1 MVLNVNKAKK
11 QLRLL
16 HTSDLHIGSDI
27 YPDEAMRGF
36 ETILQQADQ
45 TSPDAL
51 IIAGDL
57 FDHHRVPDAIVG
69 SVFEELGSLAVPV
82 VILPGNHDA
91 VLTDGR
97 LSDDLPKNITVMKEA
112 DGDTIFLDSLG
123 LTLWGRPVYNHH
135 PDFRPLEGMPSQS
148 PDSWFVAVAHG
159 LFMEVPDPMRSSPI
173 APEEIAQAS
182 CDYVALGHV
191 HVFRDVSQNGIPA
204 FYSGAPSGSQA
215 KTTVLVELDPTAGV
229 SVSTLAIP

>member
-1 MVLNVNKAKK
+1 MNGDTAKK
-11 QLRLL
+11 PLRLL
-16 HTSDLHIGSDI
+16 HTSDLHLGSDI

-36 ETILQQADQ
+36 EAILQQAHQ

-57 FDHHRVPDAIVG
+57 FDNHRVPNGVVD
-69 SVFEELGSLAVPV
+69 SVFDELGNLAMPV
-82 VILPGNHDA
+82 IVLPGNHDA

-97 LSDDLPKNITVMKEA
+97 QLNNLPTNISLMREA
-112 DGDTIFLDSLG
+112 DGDTVSLDSLG

-135 PDFRPLEGMPSQS
+135 PNFRPLEGMPSITS
-148 PDSWFVAVAHG
+148 DHWYVAVAHG
-159 LFMEVPDPMRSSPI
+159 LYMEIADPMRSSPI

-204 FYSGAPSGSQA
+204 YYSGAPSGSQA
-215 KTTVLVELDPTAGV
+215 KTTALVVLNPTAGV
-229 SVSTLAIP
+229 SVTTLAIP